1 MIIGIRQKTLVGEN
15 GKVEIPTSDIP
26 SGTLVDVIVLVEPSE
41 QDTTDYLLSNEANR
55 NHLLQALQD
64 LNKPSSYTYINLA
77 DL

>member
-26 SGTLVDVIVLVEPSE
+26 SGMLVDVIVLVEPAE
-41 QDTTDYLLSNEANR
+41 QDTTDHLLSNEANR

-64 LNKPSSYTYINLA
+64 LDKPPSYTYINLA